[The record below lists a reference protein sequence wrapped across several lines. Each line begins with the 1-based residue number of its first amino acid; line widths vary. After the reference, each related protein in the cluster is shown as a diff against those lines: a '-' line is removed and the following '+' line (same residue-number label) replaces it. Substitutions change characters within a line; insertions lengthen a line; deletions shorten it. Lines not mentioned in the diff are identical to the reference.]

1 VNLYELESFG
11 KRLEEFERA
20 LVRSG
25 QPKKYMLD
33 IRSVHVVLNRMIEEE
48 RKKANG

>member
-1 VNLYELESFG
+1 VNLYELEAFG
-11 KRLEEFERA
+11 RRLEEFERA

-25 QPKKYMLD
+25 QPKKFMLD
-33 IRSVHVVLNRMIEEE
+33 VRSVHVVLNRMIEEE